1 MKIITIFFNDIKKN
15 SGGFTLIELVMTIIL
30 IGILSIGLYQVVMW
44 GINDYLINEE
54 YLHSNNSMTYAMT
67 VIRRNLENAAVLT
80 APLTISGGV
89 CPLNTNNYP
98 NNGQGNN
105 NPPITMAC
113 NDGSAPSCSNN
124 TECPTNGNCTN
135 PVSPS
140 EVAFYQNIKINGV
153 TTQQLVVFCVNPNN
167 NALYKEVTTT
177 NGTTV
182 SYPVA
187 DNISSINF

>member
-44 GINDYLINEE
+44 GINDYLTNEE

-67 VIRRNLENAAVLT
+67 VIRRNLENAAMPPAT
-80 APLTISGGV
+80 PLRIRGGV
-89 CPLNTNNYP
+89 CPLNRKNYP
-98 NNGQGNN
+98 SKNS
-105 NPPITMAC
+105 PIT
-113 NDGSAPSCSNN
+113 
-124 TECPTNGNCTN
+124 
-135 PVSPS
+135 VSPS
-140 EVAFYQNIKINGV
+140 EVAFYQNVEINGA

-177 NGTTV
+177 NGTTA

-187 DNISSINF
+187 DNISGINF